1 MANAKQGLVQSRR
14 NMENFMDKS
23 SAVLADKIKAFEMK
37 YVKHFLQDKNKL
49 ESCKET
55 VAELATR

>member
-1 MANAKQGLVQSRR
+1 
-14 NMENFMDKS
+14 MENFMDKS

-37 YVKHFLQDKNKL
+37 YVKHFLSDKNKL

-55 VAELATR
+55 VAELVTR